1 MLESFCINRKAKAF
15 CVLLQLYIPS
25 EIVRKILFLM
35 LKMEVS
41 VIDVSLL
48 NFLTTFSSAFLRGL
62 FKSFSCSKQYPNSAV
77 CWDVRFCGLVSSVCS
92 GHFSIFIFEC
102 ENDNIFLGF
111 NCKYTYPEIYLEM
124 YYCPVLN
131 LQLSWSAHV
140 DIIALFLTSI
150 CPRWRAQHSEFWRS
164 ETHVFFYWPKRA
176 KDHLTGMPAFP
187 IQSMEALSSS
197 FLNYPLPIAVSLECV
212 RIFSTYVTIKS

>member
-77 CWDVRFCGLVSSVCS
+77 C
-92 GHFSIFIFEC
+92 
-102 ENDNIFLGF
+102 
-111 NCKYTYPEIYLEM
+111 
-124 YYCPVLN
+124 
-131 LQLSWSAHV
+131 
-140 DIIALFLTSI
+140 
-150 CPRWRAQHSEFWRS
+150 
-164 ETHVFFYWPKRA
+164 
-176 KDHLTGMPAFP
+176 
-187 IQSMEALSSS
+187 
-197 FLNYPLPIAVSLECV
+197 
-212 RIFSTYVTIKS
+212 